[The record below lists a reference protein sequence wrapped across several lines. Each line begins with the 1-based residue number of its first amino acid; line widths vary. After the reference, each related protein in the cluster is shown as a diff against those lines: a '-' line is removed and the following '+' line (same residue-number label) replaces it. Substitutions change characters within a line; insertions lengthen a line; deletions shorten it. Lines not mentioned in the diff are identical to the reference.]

1 MTMAWWHIIQE
12 FLQKSFSQKADDGVS
27 PEANASLKKE
37 AIDWLYF
44 WLGSF
49 TNIYLFTLTAFFFT
63 RAEEEWKILGGFL
76 EAFQEPYLGAVGIY
90 VVLKEIK
97 KNRYGLMSRHRG
109 EIFVFL
115 WGLLLFISSVFVAF
129 SSFYGFNDVYKLIIT
144 NSIAT
149 ILIYIAGLIHKP

>member
-1 MTMAWWHIIQE
+1 MAWWHLIEE
-12 FLQKSFSQKADDGVS
+12 FLNKAVFKKIHGGV
-27 PEANASLKKE
+27 EVAETVALKKE

-63 RAEEEWKILGGFL
+63 HAAGEWKILSGL
-76 EAFQEPYLGAVGIY
+76 LDALQEPYLGAVGIY
-90 VVLKEIK
+90 VVLKEIRK
-97 KNRYGLMSRHRG
+97 RRYGDLSRHHG

-115 WGLLLFISSVFVAF
+115 WGFLLFIASIFVIF
-129 SSFYGFNDVYKLIIT
+129 SSFYEFDEIYKLIIT

-149 ILIYIAGLIHKP
+149 LLIYIASLLNKP